1 MCLTH
6 AVAIGIKNPPAKARD
21 IRDVGS
27 IPGSG
32 RSLGGGHGNPLQ
44 YSYLG
49 ESHGKKSSVGYSSRG
64 HKGLDPTEAAE
75 QSQMI
80 HASSLGKA
88 AHLGRRS
95 RGLVNGP

>member
-6 AVAIGIKNPPAKARD
+6 AVAIGVKNPPAKVRD

-27 IPGSG
+27 IPESG

-64 HKGLDPTEAAE
+64 HKGLDTTEAAE

-88 AHLGRRS
+88 AHLGRR
-95 RGLVNGP
+95 RGG